1 MSSQGRKGLN
11 VRQESIR
18 LIAHALEAMDK
29 NESNQLGFMGQGR
42 YTVSVQYQSEADY
55 LADAGMILD
64 AEIVRMAEERIMARI
79 RASATERINR

>member
-1 MSSQGRKGLN
+1 MSSQERKALD

-18 LIAHALEAMDK
+18 LIAHALEALDR
-29 NESNQLGFMGQGR
+29 NESNQLGYLGQGR
-42 YTVSVQYQSEADY
+42 YKVSVEYQSEADY

-79 RASATERINR
+79 RANATERISL